1 MQRPAQKDKGQD
13 VLRKKLGGLDRRRF
27 HGCNRVLH
35 PLVQRTTDQGFIER
49 NESAGTQEITGIGSI
64 GRYGK
69 RQLLHRL

>member
-1 MQRPAQKDKGQD
+1 
-13 VLRKKLGGLDRRRF
+13 
-27 HGCNRVLH
+27 
-35 PLVQRTTDQGFIER
+35 LVQRTTDQGFIER